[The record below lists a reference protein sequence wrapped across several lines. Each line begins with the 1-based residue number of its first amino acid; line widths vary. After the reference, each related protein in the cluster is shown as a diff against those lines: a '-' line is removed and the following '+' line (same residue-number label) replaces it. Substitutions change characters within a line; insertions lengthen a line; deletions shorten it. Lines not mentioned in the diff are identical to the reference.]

1 MDAKA
6 EQMLSGPRWVQSYN
20 TKERNNKM
28 NENNET
34 IQTQRPGRFR
44 PSLALYHP
52 TPTGTGCA
60 MKMNLHPAHD
70 DVSGSIM
77 LTLANQMTIGNRNGP
92 NPTYATFDWD
102 NALTVKLD
110 FEDLSRMLQVFRGE
124 CESVGDGKG
133 LYHATAQFSTSI
145 YLRHIVEPASMY
157 SIELFRTSRDGK
169 SESHARFLMRPNEA
183 LGISLAIEDSFGVI
197 AFGIPMLVQHD
208 TSQYRR
214 ESKEFRN
221 AAAA

>member
-1 MDAKA
+1 
-6 EQMLSGPRWVQSYN
+6 
-20 TKERNNKM
+20 M
-28 NENNET
+28 NDTNADT
-34 IQTQRPGRFR
+34 QAQRPGRFR

-52 TPTGTGCA
+52 TPSGTGCA

-92 NPTYATFDWD
+92 NPTYATFDWE

-145 YLRHIVEPASMY
+145 HLRHMVEPMSAY
-157 SIELFRTSRDGK
+157 SLELYRTSRDGK

-208 TSQYRR
+208 TAQYRR
-214 ESKEFRN
+214 ETREFRN